1 MFGWWPR
8 WDGDLHAGRTET
20 SVMLAI
26 APERVRIDEATPG
39 DIRPIDELLTLLRSG
54 GVRSVSANGILGDPT
69 GASADEGRA
78 LLDAAAADLVDA
90 VARFRLQQQSTGQQ
104 STGQQPTGQQPT
116 NKRDGVR
123 T

>member
-1 MFGWWPR
+1 
-8 WDGDLHAGRTET
+8 
-20 SVMLAI
+20 MLAI
-26 APERVRIDEATPG
+26 APERIRMEEAAPG

-69 GASADEGRA
+69 GASADEGRT

-90 VARFRLQQQSTGQQ
+90 VARFRQQQQSTGQQ
-104 STGQQPTGQQPT
+104 STGRQSTGRQST
-116 NKRDGVR
+116 GKRDGVR